1 MLKKAILKEIVE
13 GSMGK
18 RFPIYSE
25 TKNLGFLEGKKTSNE
40 IEIERMRISTCDNAM
55 KRTAIERLKVGSSS
69 LR

>member
-1 MLKKAILKEIVE
+1 MLKKAILKDIVE

-40 IEIERMRISTCDNAM
+40 IEIELCESVP
-55 KRTAIERLKVGSSS
+55 AIMQ
-69 LR
+69 